1 MATLSVDTSFM
12 NQPGPRVQ
20 TLGDLVNT
28 ASGIQNYQQAQ
39 QLNPVQLQNA
49 QTILQ
54 QNQQALQQAKQLN
67 PLELAKSKLEL
78 EKRQALQ
85 PSEIEAGKAKS
96 QGEVYE
102 VQKKYSNEIN
112 DAMTSMLQ
120 SKAMQDGNVNEFV
133 KHVADQRDR
142 LIDQGLPKHIA
153 ETQFAKVINAAVD
166 PNKGLN
172 FVKQTLE
179 NTQKAQIG
187 AVNRQGLMTPQITEI
202 NGVKYFVN
210 PTTQKLMP
218 VGQEQ
223 TAPTSQQTAPQTAP
237 TAPQIAP
244 QGQAPR
250 LVQED
255 PQMSIP
261 QGVKIPQLNE
271 QQKIAYSNGQTLKN
285 ASAGMAKN
293 SQDSLQTI
301 RRVEQFA
308 DKAAGSAPG
317 QLVRSS
323 GKYLFGDADYD
334 ELLKN
339 IARMQLDNANT
350 MGTPTDSARHTN
362 EVASGSADIT
372 ERALRDII
380 ARAKADATGAIK
392 FEAGLKSYIG
402 KRGDY
407 NGNINANKF
416 KESWIANY
424 DPRLLMIQNVN
435 SSNIPAKQ
443 KTKMIEE
450 INSGL
455 TDQEIADLRKK
466 QENLKRLEKG
476 DYQ

>member
-187 AVNRQGLMTPQITEI
+187 AVNRQGLITPQVVEI
-202 NGVKYFVN
+202 NRVKYFVN
-210 PTTQKLMP
+210 PTTMQLMP

-223 TAPTSQQTAPQTAP
+223 TAPTKQETAPQTAP
-237 TAPQIAP
+237 NAP
-244 QGQAPR
+244 QGQAPK

-261 QGVKIPQLNE
+261 QNVKIPQMNE
-271 QQKIAYSNGQTLKN
+271 QQQTAYSSGKTLKST
-285 ASAGMAKN
+285 SADAALEATKMA
-293 SQDSLQTI
+293 QTI
-301 RRVEQFA
+301 RKVEQFA
-308 DKAAGSAPG
+308 DKAAGSKPG
-317 QLVRSS
+317 QLLRN
-323 GKYLFGDADYD
+323 GKKWIYGDEDYD
-334 ELLKN
+334 GLLKN
-339 IARMQLDNANT
+339 IADMQIKASNIAGVKSDAGAALSNT
-350 MGTPTDSARHTN
+350 
-362 EVASGSADIT
+362 ASGSDNIS
-372 ERALRDII
+372 EKALRDILE
-380 ARAKADATGAIK
+380 RAKADVALATK
-392 FEAGLKSYIG
+392 FDSGLQKYIA
-402 KRGDY
+402 KRGEY
-407 NGNINANKF
+407 NGHINAERF
-416 KESWIANY
+416 KDAWRNNY
-424 DPRLLMIQNVN
+424 DPLLLMIQNVN
-435 SSNIPAKQ
+435 TANLTKEQKEKKKAEIMSN
-443 KTKMIEE
+443 
-450 INSGL
+450 L
-455 TDQEIADLRKK
+455 TDDQLVEFRKK